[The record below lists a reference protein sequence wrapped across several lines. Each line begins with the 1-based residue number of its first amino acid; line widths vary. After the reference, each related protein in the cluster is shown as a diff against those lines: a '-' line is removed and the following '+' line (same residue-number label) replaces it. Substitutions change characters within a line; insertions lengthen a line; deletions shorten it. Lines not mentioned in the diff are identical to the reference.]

1 MWSSTVPAHC
11 SSSNKTVVRGIQFVS
26 VAPGCS
32 VPPPVTRHSSG
43 AEAQFTQF
51 WHELGAVLITLPAV
65 SKMHGMLV
73 LATAVP
79 WTTADIVAPG
89 QLTVTQ
95 PMLVTTVWPA
105 GTNTTGGVMELPVPQ
120 STSVVN

>member
-11 SSSNKTVVRGIQFVS
+11 ASSNNVVVRGTQFVS
-26 VAPGCS
+26 VAPGCN

-43 AEAQFTQF
+43 SAGVAQFTQF
-51 WHELGAVLITLPAV
+51 WHELVAVLITLPSV
-65 SKMHGMLV
+65 SNTQGIVV

-79 WTTADIVAPG
+79 WTTAVIVAPG

-105 GTNTTGGVMELPVPQ
+105 GKNTTGGVI
-120 STSVVN
+120 